1 MTMHL
6 NEDNLFLLL
15 KAIRFASL
23 KHNNHRRKDA
33 DESPYINHPIAVAE
47 TLWRIGNVRDMVTII
62 AGILHD
68 TIEDTDTTPEELEK
82 EFNHQ
87 ICSVVEEV
95 TDDKGLSKEDRKR
108 LQIENAH
115 GKSLPARHIKL
126 ADKICNIQDLAFSP
140 PSNWSVNRQMEYIH
154 WSRDVI
160 NEIRGTN
167 ANLEVYFDNLC
178 SETEQVVRA
187 TKKGR

>member
-1 MTMHL
+1 MHMDQ
-6 NEDNLFLLL
+6 ENLLLLL

-47 TLWRIGNVRDMVTII
+47 MLCRIGKVTDMATII

-68 TIEDTDTTPEELEK
+68 TIEDTDTTPEDLQK
-82 EFNHQ
+82 EFNSQ

-115 GKSLPARHIKL
+115 HKSLRARQIKL
-126 ADKICNIQDLAFSP
+126 ADKICNIQDLAVSP
-140 PSNWSVNRQMEYIH
+140 PSDWSEDRKIEYIR
-154 WSRDVI
+154 WSMDVI

-167 ANLEVYFDNLC
+167 ADLENYFDNLC
-178 SETEQVVRA
+178 SETEQLVKA
-187 TKKGR
+187 PKKGS